1 MQDSLGISAMMWEDG
16 RIVCGMVVVGGGH
29 VGEGAGDAV
38 PRAGMVA
45 PAPGVHEGEG
55 EIAVDMVRVA
65 AGLVDEGRDGMLLK
79 VGAVHAGAEGVDE
92 PGGEDRIHPLDFVTK
107 VRGGI
112 THAEGG
118 CVGRRRDAARTRG
131 VRCEGRTG
139 RGTALGSL
147 RSVRGRAERGGTGV
161 EAGGT
166 VGGCGSCVDGR
177 ELALRP
183 RPRGA
188 QGYRCRGRWDHGRL
202 RELRGRACGARRP
215 PPRGARGEEL
225 QGRRDREQLG

>member
-1 MQDSLGISAMMWEDG
+1 MGRSARVSVSRQQEVLKQVTIARDADDLGSSAGMQDSLGISAMMWEDG

-112 THAEGG
+112 THAEE
-118 CVGRRRDAARTRG
+118 D
-131 VRCEGRTG
+131 
-139 RGTALGSL
+139 ALGVEETPPEPAG
-147 RSVRGRAERGGTGV
+147 SVAK
-161 EAGGT
+161 
-166 VGGCGSCVDGR
+166 
-177 ELALRP
+177 
-183 RPRGA
+183 
-188 QGYRCRGRWDHGRL
+188 
-202 RELRGRACGARRP
+202 
-215 PPRGARGEEL
+215 GARGG
-225 QGRRDREQLG
+225 GRHWEACALSAAARSAGGRV